1 VWRALVIFPLFD
13 YRGSTHCPW
22 GHVNLMS
29 YTQSTYTF
37 PRVLKYLPL
46 ILPLTALRLTVL
58 VWGKQSA
65 EQAFR
70 LALLLVLSL
79 FSFYFPDFIHIA
91 FIAPVFY
98 ATIAESLEWLL
109 RRIPAP
115 LPAMRAAGWAT
126 ALLVLVAAGYRLQ
139 QNRERV
145 QAAYPIIRSTAFG
158 RIALPDQMQAELYDK
173 VDALMRDVPGRELYC
188 YPIWSHL
195 YLMTDSHNVTP
206 YGFLFRGYSGPDL
219 IQHVVEILTAKQPP
233 YIIVLFLAPDD
244 PISDYISRH
253 YEPIDDPS
261 PAAKHIYRRKTAA

>member
-1 VWRALVIFPLFD
+1 
-13 YRGSTHCPW
+13 
-22 GHVNLMS
+22 MS
-29 YTQSTYTF
+29 YVQSTYTF

-46 ILPLTALRLTVL
+46 ILPVTALRLAVL
-58 VWGKQSA
+58 VWRKQEP
-65 EQAFR
+65 EQAMR

-79 FSFYFPDFIHIA
+79 FSMLSIFYFPDFIHIA

-98 ATIAESLEWLL
+98 AAFAESLERLL
-109 RRIPAP
+109 RRIAAP
-115 LPAMRAAGWAT
+115 VPVMRAASWA
-126 ALLVLVAAGYRLQ
+126 AAVLVLVAAGYRLQ

-145 QAAYPIIRSTAFG
+145 YAAYPIVRSTAFG

-173 VDALMRDVPGRELYC
+173 VNELMRDVPDRELYC